1 MKSAGPM
8 RKIRGISLIELLIS
22 MAIGLVVV
30 VAIIVS
36 YLGSGQA
43 SRFQSARTQMNEDA
57 QTGLTMLAKEIQ
69 LAGYS
74 SPAALSAANPSVISY
89 YNLTCLNDV
98 AAAAAGI
105 ATPCASPLLAA
116 TAGGTT
122 GYIFGCDA
130 TTGTNPFVDP
140 TATALACGATSAS
153 TSSGFGV
160 VYEADIK
167 NTVPKTVAGVPT
179 PTDCL
184 GADIAVTTPTV
195 GNPYYIARNRYFVD
209 VQTGANASGR
219 PELYCASDRA
229 GASKIPLIENVE
241 DMQIWYGLAAATVT
255 STAASRQVV
264 RYVKAGKDLTTPG
277 TLNAVNAATPGEWEK
292 VMSVRICLLMR
303 SAEPILQSED
313 VLTYQPCDP
322 NAALATSNDR
332 YLRRAYYTTATLRS
346 KMAY

>member
-1 MKSAGPM
+1 MKSLRFM
-8 RKIRGISLIELLIS
+8 RNVRGVSLIELLIS
-22 MAIGLVVV
+22 MAIGMVVV

-43 SRFQSARTQMNEDA
+43 SRYQSALTQMNEDA
-57 QTGLTMLAKEIQ
+57 QTGLSMLAKEIQ

-89 YNLTCLNDV
+89 YNLNCLNDG
-98 AAAAAGI
+98 AAATAGVPV
-105 ATPCASPLLAA
+105 PCASPLLAA
-116 TAGGTT
+116 TTGGTT

-130 TTGTNPFVDP
+130 TKGTNPFVDP
-140 TATALACGATSAS
+140 TATVLACSATSAS

-167 NTVPKTVAGVPT
+167 NTVPKTVAGVST

-184 GADIAVTTPTV
+184 GADIDVTTPTV
-195 GNPYYIARNRYFVD
+195 GNPYFIARNRYFVD
-209 VQTGANASGR
+209 VETGANASGR
-219 PELYCASDRA
+219 PELFCASDKV
-229 GASKIPLIENVE
+229 GASKQPLIENVE
-241 DMQIWYGLAAATVT
+241 DMQVWYGLAAGTVT

-264 RYVKAGKDLTTPG
+264 RYVQAGKDVSTPSTVNG
-277 TLNAVNAATPGEWEK
+277 VNAGTPGEWEK

-303 SAEPILQSED
+303 SAEPILQTED

-322 NAALATSNDR
+322 NAPLATSNDR
-332 YLRRAYYTTATLRS
+332 FLRRAYYTTATLRS

>member
-1 MKSAGPM
+1 MKSGQFM
-8 RKIRGISLIELLIS
+8 RKVRGISLVELLIS
-22 MAIGLVVV
+22 MAIGMVVV

-43 SRFQSARTQMNEDA
+43 SRYQSALTQMNEDA
-57 QTGLTMLAKEIQ
+57 QTGLAMLAKEIQ

-89 YNLTCLNDV
+89 YNLTCP
-98 AAAAAGI
+98 AG
-105 ATPCASPLLAA
+105 PCAFPLLAS
-116 TAGGTT
+116 TTGGTT

-130 TTGTNPFVDP
+130 TKGTNPFSDP
-140 TATALACGATSAS
+140 TATVLACGATSAS

-160 VYEADIK
+160 VYEADVK
-167 NTVPKTVAGVPT
+167 NTVPKTVGGVPT

-184 GADIAVTTPTV
+184 GAEIAVTTPAV

-209 VQTGANASGR
+209 TETGANATGR
-219 PELYCASDRA
+219 PELYCASDKA

-241 DMQIWYGLAAATVT
+241 DMQVWYGLAAATVT
-255 STAASRQVV
+255 STAATRQVV
-264 RYVKAGKDLTTPG
+264 RYVKAGKDVTTPSTVNG
-277 TLNAVNAATPGEWEK
+277 VNAGTPGEWEK

-303 SAEPILQSED
+303 SAEPILQPED
-313 VLTYQPCDP
+313 SLTYQPCDP
-322 NAALATSNDR
+322 NAAVATSNDR

>member
-89 YNLTCLNDV
+89 YNLTCP
-98 AAAAAGI
+98 AG
-105 ATPCASPLLAA
+105 ACAFPLLQA

-140 TATALACGATSAS
+140 TATALACGATSAN

-219 PELYCASDRA
+219 PELYCASDKA

-255 STAASRQVV
+255 SNAASRQVV
-264 RYVKAGKDLTTPG
+264 RYVKAGKDVTTPG